1 MRITIYSK
9 EENKNIAL
17 RVSEQAK
24 AAGFI
29 IDEENPE
36 VVISVG
42 GDGTFLR
49 AIQKYIDKLYSIK
62 LVAVNFG
69 TLGFFA
75 QYQREELDQLFL
87 DLKNNNY
94 QLKQPKL
101 LNGVA
106 TYEDGEKVSFYAI
119 NEVRIENPFRTL
131 TCDVYIN
138 DELLESFRGNG
149 LIFAS
154 SIGSSAYNRS
164 LGGALVDISIPSI
177 QLTEIASIE
186 NNLYH
191 SLGSSLVVDESTTL
205 KAKGRFN
212 KSVVGYDSLF
222 VDKEN
227 LASLEVKLANKK
239 INIIYRKD
247 FSLVKMYRK
256 SFVK

>member
-9 EENKNIAL
+9 EENQDIAL
-17 RVSEQAK
+17 RVSVLAK
-24 AAGFI
+24 ERGFI

-49 AIQKYIDKLYSIK
+49 AVQKYLSKLDSIRF
-62 LVAVNFG
+62 VAVNFG

-75 QYQREELDQLFL
+75 QYQKEELDQFFD

-94 QLKQPKL
+94 QVKQHKL
-101 LNGVA
+101 LNGIA
-106 TYEDGEKVSFYAI
+106 QYEGEKEVSFYAI

-138 DELLESFRGNG
+138 NELLESFRGNG

-154 SIGSSAYNRS
+154 SIGSSAYNKS

-191 SLGSSLVVDESTTL
+191 SLGSSLVVDENTTL
-205 KAKGRFN
+205 KAMGKFN
-212 KSVVGYDSLF
+212 KSVVGYDSNF
-222 VDKEN
+222 IDKEN
-227 LASLEVKLANKK
+227 LTSLEVKLSDKK